1 MRLGGVAL
9 GMIAGLGCAE
19 PVTSEQG
26 PMVLVPFEQAQFVPV
41 SAALPNGPQLAVLR
55 GDPATGPSAMLMK
68 LVRGAVPLH
77 THSADYHLVLIRGS
91 MKHWGAGES
100 EASAPLL
107 QPGSYWFQPGG
118 TVHGDSCLDD
128 ECLVHVLWSGPR
140 DGRLAAD
147 SAP

>member
-1 MRLGGVAL
+1 MRHRIVAVGL
-9 GMIAGLGCAE
+9 ITGLGCAT
-19 PVTSEQG
+19 PDASERA
-26 PMVLVPFEQAQFVPV
+26 PMIIVPFEQAQFVPV

-68 LVRGAVPLH
+68 LVRGPVPLH

-100 EASAPLL
+100 EATAPIL

-128 ECLVHVLWSGPR
+128 ECLVQVVWSGPR
-140 DGRLAAD
+140 DGKLAPD
-147 SAP
+147 STP